1 MRARQACCALGVP
14 GAGRGRGHEGARG
27 QQGAGPGRGVRGWG
41 AARGAGWRCGAGG
54 CSPGWLTLRG
64 LPTESSDE
72 HLAAGGAETQRAR
85 VSAGR
90 QGAGG
95 AGSGPGEAPARP
107 GSAMLAGP
115 GWTWAGQA
123 GPGRAGPYQG
133 SCGESG
139 EARPGWGASVSI
151 GSRGRRG
158 QRSGGGGGGGAR
170 RGADE
175 ERGEGG
181 RTDRPCCPLPRP
193 RSGGRA
199 GTAKGRARR
208 GPTCRLL
215 PPPPCAH
222 KARRAPRRPR
232 RRWRRDPPSR
242 GAPGRSGGERGLPDS
257 RCGPGPG
264 ARLHPSPTAA
274 RGPAAGTPSRDEALP
289 GAFKVAR
296 LRIGNPPQFCLPG
309 PRYSEFR
316 RRP

>member
-1 MRARQACCALGVP
+1 VRAELELPLAGPGGPARPPRCPLNPPPTPHNCSPTRAGPCALAERAALSGSPGRGAEEGTRAPGVSGARGRAGASGLGVP
-14 GAGRGRGHEGARG
+14 QGVQGGGA
-27 QQGAGPGRGVRGWG
+27 
-41 AARGAGWRCGAGG
+41 GAGG
-54 CSPGWLTLRG
+54 RSLGWLTLRG

-95 AGSGPGEAPARP
+95 AGPSPGEAPARP

-115 GWTWAGQA
+115 GRTRAGQA

-158 QRSGGGGGGGAR
+158 QRSGGGGGGGGAR

-222 KARRAPRRPR
+222 KARRAPGRPR
-232 RRWRRDPPSR
+232 RRRRWDPPPHFPR
-242 GAPGRSGGERGLPDS
+242 GSCVSGG
-257 RCGPGPG
+257 
-264 ARLHPSPTAA
+264 
-274 RGPAAGTPSRDEALP
+274 
-289 GAFKVAR
+289 
-296 LRIGNPPQFCLPG
+296 
-309 PRYSEFR
+309 
-316 RRP
+316 